1 MNRIHLA
8 TSAVVT
14 ALLSTC
20 IMSTSSFAAEPTSK
34 APTSKVVATSKATT
48 KIAPKSQ
55 VEVEGSSGAS
65 QEEIATIDVLNE
77 ICPQILGT
85 NNNKNFQK
93 GYSNLLA
100 QLLPSFK
107 DPVLAVASMHTD
119 PDYMKILA
127 SARTRTLAEKTTDNR
142 DVCLDVLHYP
152 APKHKAA
159 ANNASDQ

>member
-8 TSAVVT
+8 TNTLVA

-20 IMSTSSFAAEPTSK
+20 FIATSSFAADSSSK
-34 APTSKVVATSKATT
+34 ATVAKTATSKSTAAKT
-48 KIAPKSQ
+48 AAKSQ
-55 VEVEGSSGAS
+55 VEVEGGSGAS

-85 NNNKNFQK
+85 NNNKNFHK
-93 GYSNLLA
+93 GYTNLLTE
-100 QLLPSFK
+100 LLPSIQ

-127 SARTRTLAEKTTDNR
+127 SARTRTLAEKTEDNR

-159 ANNASDQ
+159 SGDSAAQ